1 MRAFL
6 VLVFAVSVVA
16 LATPTEAACR
26 KVSNGFG
33 GYNVYCDDG
42 NQYNVQKND
51 LTGTTTMRGHNPNT
65 GSSWNSQYQNNG
77 FTVPTMRGQDS
88 QGNQY
93 NCRMN
98 SFTNQWQCH

>member
-33 GYNVYCDDG
+33 GYNVY
-42 NQYNVQKND
+42 
-51 LTGTTTMRGHNPNT
+51 
-65 GSSWNSQYQNNG
+65 
-77 FTVPTMRGQDS
+77 
-88 QGNQY
+88 
-93 NCRMN
+93 
-98 SFTNQWQCH
+98 